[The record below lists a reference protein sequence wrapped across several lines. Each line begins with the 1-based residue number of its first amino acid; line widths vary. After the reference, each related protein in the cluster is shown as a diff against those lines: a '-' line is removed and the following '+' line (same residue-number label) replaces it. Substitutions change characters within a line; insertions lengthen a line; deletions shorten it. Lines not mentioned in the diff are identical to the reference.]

1 MVEKFQS
8 SSGPVNT
15 ASALIN
21 YVSDTYVQ
29 HLRRVNPLTILFL
42 YRPHFVRFLHLQ
54 GGQGLLHLVVKRII
68 GPEDFRAGL
77 DEEEIA
83 ETCQFLST
91 FLVIQGQESINEED
105 KRKLMEKLNRW
116 HDLFSDKFAGST
128 ADRCIGILTGDRTLQ
143 LQAML
148 VKEML
153 QSPLKKCGAPDCK
166 NENATMLCSRCK
178 AAAYCNVSHQ
188 KAAWSSHKRLCF
200 PCVF

>member
-1 MVEKFQS
+1 MQLGTLQCRPAEQTKPMLYELTAKYLPRMVEKFQS

-21 YVSDTYVQ
+21 YVSDT
-29 HLRRVNPLTILFL
+29 
-42 YRPHFVRFLHLQ
+42 PHFVRFLHLQ

-166 NENATMLCSRCK
+166 NENATMLCSRC
-178 AAAYCNVSHQ
+178 VGGPF
-188 KAAWSSHKRLCF
+188 AWDLMIK
-200 PCVF
+200 